1 MFPSDFP
8 LLFTIFTEQHLFKD
22 WLKTGIVLTFTSM
35 RIVELFLEK
44 SRKSRQIIVEIGKV
58 VQVMFKYQNVAF
70 YRISVEFVY
79 ISVVQLARTRSSSHV
94 SVILVSLSVSL
105 LPGLQAFISVSASD
119 VSSFLRD
126 LYIDQ
131 HQI

>member
-58 VQVMFKYQNVAF
+58 VQLQVKFKYQNVAF

-94 SVILVSLSVSL
+94 SVSLL
-105 LPGLQAFISVSASD
+105 RGLPGLHLISVSASA
-119 VSSFLRD
+119 VSSFL
-126 LYIDQ
+126 
-131 HQI
+131 H